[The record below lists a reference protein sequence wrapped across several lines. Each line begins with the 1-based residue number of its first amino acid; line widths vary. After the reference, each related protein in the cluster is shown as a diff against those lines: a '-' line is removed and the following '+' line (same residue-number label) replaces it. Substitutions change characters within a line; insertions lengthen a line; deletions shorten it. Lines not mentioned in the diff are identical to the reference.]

1 MAYIISVNSTII
13 SESGGTC
20 VCPPESMEDLCD
32 TNTEYM
38 LCVQEVKRDLVTATA
53 AISALCS
60 FAMGLLANMPIAL
73 APGMGVSH
81 HLSQTGSVM
90 HADSSSL
97 TPISPTPL
105 SATMDR
111 VWFLTKLL

>member
-105 SATMDR
+105 LATMDR
-111 VWFLTKLL
+111 A